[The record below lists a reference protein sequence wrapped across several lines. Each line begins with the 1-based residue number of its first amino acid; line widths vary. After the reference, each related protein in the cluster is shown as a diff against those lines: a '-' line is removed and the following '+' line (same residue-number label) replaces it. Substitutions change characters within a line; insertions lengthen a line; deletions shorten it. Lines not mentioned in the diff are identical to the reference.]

1 MQADSRSSAP
11 CKHMADDGHCPYGA
25 RCRFSHHSMD
35 PEGDALVTTAVD
47 IARWHLRHM
56 RDAAED
62 AAQEALDHWL
72 DANIPAEQRSAA
84 QGGGYADYAAAID
97 ATPGLSVAPRP
108 GGLPRL
114 EMAAGGP
121 PAEWCAGRDRN
132 RGYGARAG
140 GGGFGYGWFGQHGE
154 GLTVGQPTRR
164 GRTRRRRTRRRRSWS
179 GPPAPGSGQ

>member
-1 MQADSRSSAP
+1 
-11 CKHMADDGHCPYGA
+11 
-25 RCRFSHHSMD
+25 MD
-35 PEGDALVTTAVD
+35 PEGDALVTAAVD
-47 IARWHLRHM
+47 TARWHLRHM

-62 AAQEALDHWL
+62 AAREALDRWL
-72 DANIPAEQRSAA
+72 DANIPAEQRSAV

-121 PAEWCAGRDRN
+121 PAEWCAGRDRD
-132 RGYGARAG
+132 RGRGARAG
-140 GGGFGYGWFGQHGE
+140 GGGFGYDWFGRHGE

-164 GRTRRRRTRRRRSWS
+164 GRTRRRRS
-179 GPPAPGSGQ
+179 